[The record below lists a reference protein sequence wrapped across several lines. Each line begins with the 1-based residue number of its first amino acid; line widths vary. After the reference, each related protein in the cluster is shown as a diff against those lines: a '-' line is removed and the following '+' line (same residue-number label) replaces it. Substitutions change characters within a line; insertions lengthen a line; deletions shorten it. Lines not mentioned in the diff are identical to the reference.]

1 MSEIDRQMKIRG
13 YSKESGDPDLFIALH
28 GGIQPKMDFADWEY
42 LEDQYEQYWEKRR
55 LDIIQYEDDML
66 IVDFIDNEKKTLVY
80 RAIAYALISLEP
92 TPEEREKKINEAV
105 TKILENFP
113 PL

>member
-1 MSEIDRQMKIRG
+1 
-13 YSKESGDPDLFIALH
+13 
-28 GGIQPKMDFADWEY
+28 
-42 LEDQYEQYWEKRR
+42 
-55 LDIIQYEDDML
+55 ML

-105 TKILENFP
+105 TRILENFP